1 VKLIIQIPCFNEE
14 QTLGQ
19 TVAELPR
26 AVEGFD
32 AVEFLVIDDGSTDRT
47 VEVARAAGVH
57 HVVQLFSNRGLAR
70 GFMAG
75 LDACI
80 ERGADVIVNTDA
92 DNQYCAD
99 DIQKLV
105 VPILEQEA
113 DMVIGA
119 RPIQQIEHFSP
130 IKRALQRLGSYVVR
144 VLSKTNV
151 PDAPSGFRAMSRK
164 AAMRINVFND
174 YTYTL
179 ETIIQAGQ
187 SNLRVASVPVRVN
200 GPTRP
205 SRLMKGMLPYIVG
218 SMKTLLSAYLIYR
231 PAALFSMLAAVF
243 LLPAVVLAGRYAWL
257 AFVAGRGGGHVQ
269 SVMLAGVLALCGV
282 FMLAIGVIA
291 HLQGI
296 NRRLLEDI
304 QYHER
309 RRNGS

>member
-1 VKLIIQIPCFNEE
+1 MKLIIQIPCFNEE

-99 DIQKLV
+99 DIHKLV

-205 SRLMKGMLPYIVG
+205 SRLMKGMLPYIAR

-257 AFVAGRGGGHVQ
+257 AWVAGQGGGHVQ